1 MTMLSFKQ
9 VEFNYGKKEPWERG
23 CSWIIKSYCLN
34 FGYRKYGIIIFSIR
48 TQNDCIRCMHEEKIC
63 EVNNF

>member
-9 VEFNYGKKEPWERG
+9 VKSNYGKKEPCEQG
-23 CSWIIKSYCLN
+23 CSWIN
-34 FGYRKYGIIIFSIR
+34 FGYRKYDIIFQFELKMAVHAAR
-48 TQNDCIRCMHEEKIC
+48 TKKKIC